1 MEQSS
6 LRRVLV
12 VDDDRAIRGFVAEVL
27 IDEGYEVKTAGNGS
41 EALAVSRAWHPDLIV
56 LDLMMP
62 VMDGWV
68 FRARQRQVDT
78 LADVPVVV
86 TSAATNL
93 RTHREV
99 LEPCV
104 VLPKPFEL
112 DELLGAVQTCALFH
126 AG

>member
-1 MEQSS
+1 MQQSA
-6 LRRVLV
+6 RRVLV

-27 IDEGYEVKTAGNGS
+27 QDEGYDVKTASDGS
-41 EALAVSRAWHPDLIV
+41 EALAVSREWRPDLIV

-62 VMDGWV
+62 NMDGWT
-68 FRARQRQVDT
+68 FRARQRQVDA

-86 TSAATNL
+86 TSAATTL
-93 RTHREV
+93 RTNRQV

-104 VLPKPFEL
+104 LLAKPFEL
-112 DELLGAVQTCALFH
+112 DDLIGAVESCAPAQ

>member
-6 LRRVLV
+6 KRVLV
-12 VDDDRAIRGFVAEVL
+12 VDDDGAIRGFVAEAL
-27 IDEGYEVKTAGNGS
+27 MDEGYEVRTAENGS
-41 EALAVSRAWHPDLIV
+41 AALAVSQAWHPDLIV

-62 VMDGWV
+62 VMDGWA
-68 FRARQRQVDT
+68 FRARQRQVDS

-93 RTHREV
+93 RTRRDV

-104 VLPKPFEL
+104 LLRKPFEL
-112 DELLGAVQTCALFH
+112 DDLLGAVQSCAPISSR
-126 AG
+126 

>member
-1 MEQSS
+1 MEQST
-6 LRRVLV
+6 RRVLV

-27 IDEGYEVKTAGNGS
+27 KDEGYEVKTAGDGS
-41 EALAVSRAWHPDLIV
+41 EALAVSREWRPDLIV

-62 VMDGWV
+62 NMDGWA
-68 FRARQRQVDT
+68 FRARQRQLDA

-86 TSAATNL
+86 TSAATTL
-93 RTHREV
+93 RTNRQA

-104 VLPKPFEL
+104 LLAKPFEL
-112 DELLGAVQTCALFH
+112 DDLIGAVESCATTQ